1 MLTQQWQGE
10 CPGVGFLLHETL
22 ARSMGSA
29 TIASGEH
36 HNHEASFARDC
47 HRSRLWPPRWLRV
60 SLRSVMERSKTLP
73 LLCFALVFALCLPKI
88 ATAQTIT
95 ELQQTPI
102 QRHCSEQAD
111 ALGLHDEARKAF
123 RSRCK
128 EAAQGDTGGQVRK
141 SSKASQGNNGV
152 SIGMTA
158 EQVRKSSWGKP
169 KSINETIT
177 ARGKHEQW
185 VYGGGYLYL
194 ENGVLT
200 SIQTSR

>member
-1 MLTQQWQGE
+1 
-10 CPGVGFLLHETL
+10 
-22 ARSMGSA
+22 
-29 TIASGEH
+29 
-36 HNHEASFARDC
+36 
-47 HRSRLWPPRWLRV
+47 
-60 SLRSVMERSKTLP
+60 MERSKTWSLV
-73 LLCFALVFALCLPKI
+73 LCTALVSALCWSKI
-88 ATAQTIT
+88 AAAETIIAP
-95 ELQQTPI
+95 QQTEI

-123 RSRCK
+123 RSKCK
-128 EAAQGDTGGQVRK
+128 EAAQGDTAGQVRK
-141 SSKASQGNNGV
+141 STNASKGNNGV
-152 SIGMTA
+152 SIGMSA
-158 EQVRKSSWGKP
+158 EQVRKSSWGEP

>member
-1 MLTQQWQGE
+1 ME
-10 CPGVGFLLHETL
+10 C
-22 ARSMGSA
+22 
-29 TIASGEH
+29 
-36 HNHEASFARDC
+36 
-47 HRSRLWPPRWLRV
+47 
-60 SLRSVMERSKTLP
+60 SKTWP
-73 LLCFALVFALCLPKI
+73 LVLCSVLVPALCWSKI
-88 ATAQTIT
+88 AAAQTSI
-95 ELQQTPI
+95 EPQQTQI

-123 RSRCK
+123 RSQCK
-128 EAAQGDTGGQVRK
+128 EAAQGDTAGQVPK
-141 SSKASQGNNGV
+141 SPKASKRNNGV
-152 SIGMTA
+152 NIGMNA